1 MAKYRSKKIIEATQF
16 IYEGPCDG
24 EQACLLAKKLGLSR
38 HNSSMLWE
46 KEFFGLGWK
55 IVEYGDYI
63 KHNAILGTHDYLY
76 KRDEFEKQ
84 FIELK

>member
-1 MAKYRSKKIIEATQF
+1 MPKYRNKKIIEATQF

-38 HNSSMLWE
+38 NNSSMLWE

-55 IVEYGDYI
+55 IVEYGDYLR
-63 KHNAILGTHDYLY
+63 HNAILGRHDFLY
-76 KRDEFEKQ
+76 KKNEFEKGYE
-84 FIELK
+84 EL